1 MTEETVSQ
9 FKEKYE
15 SLAGVVHVVGGIAEA
30 AETVLSILRE
40 AEAKCVALGELPG
53 GVAEAVAERCNAEG
67 IELVGPQYRSA
78 DLPGAIDA
86 AQAGVGGAAFG
97 IAETGTIVEFATN
110 DATRLVSALPLVH
123 VAVLRAGD
131 LVETLMEAA
140 APIRDFYERNP
151 KEGGVTFISGP
162 SRTADIEMK
171 LTLGVHGPAA
181 SHVVVLKE

>member
-1 MTEETVSQ
+1 MTEETVSE

-15 SLAGVVHVVGGIAEA
+15 SLAGVVHVVDGIAEA
-30 AETVLSILRE
+30 AETVFSILRE
-40 AEAKCVALGELPG
+40 AGSKCVALGDIPE
-53 GVAEAVAERCNAEG
+53 GVAEAVAERCASDG
-67 IELVGPQYRSA
+67 IELVGPRYRSA

-86 AQAGVGGAAFG
+86 AQAGVAGAAFG

-110 DATRLVSALPLVH
+110 DATRLVSSLPLLH
-123 VAVLRAGD
+123 VAVLRAAD

-151 KEGGVTFISGP
+151 KDGGVTFISGP
-162 SRTADIEMK
+162 SRTADIEMR

-181 SHVVVLKE
+181 SHVVVLRE